1 MSSSSQVMLKVLGS
15 SRMLRACSSPL
26 GRSPQSISCM
36 LQNSRRAILFVA
48 ILAACLCRPAT
59 AQVPHSNHVFLVIE
73 ENRSFNTAT
82 ANMPWLVSQGNAN
95 GFANNY
101 TTDSAGSLLDYLWL
115 SSGSCH
121 APDASDVAAG
131 RATTD
136 VCTPSLRPPG
146 TNNFNCN
153 GGGCANAI
161 TDDSIFAELDRAGI
175 TWKEYLEGLP
185 NPGYMG
191 GDLGS
196 PNFYAIRHNPARWY
210 SLVIN
215 DTNEQQKMVP
225 FTQFNADLN
234 AGALPAYS
242 IIVPNLEDDAHDGT
256 PAQAD
261 AWLKSNVAP
270 LLNQPFFQAGGDGLL
285 IITFDN
291 GDNDNPG
298 QVYTALIGPKVIPHS
313 APNTHYMH
321 ENTLKTI
328 LQALGITTFP
338 GASATA
344 MPMSDFFN
352 SGGGGGS
359 SGQISGIDDTFHNQ
373 WSAQTANGAGFGV
386 ANVDE
391 ASQPYTHTTDGVS
404 LRFDL
409 TCPNGGCSYG
419 YTHTFNPSYSTT
431 SATDSATTITVDLKA
446 EMDNVGVGRSQALE
460 FGLDQSLCT
469 ANCGTSS
476 AQYTRYRYAMQCDF
490 KGSGVWRVWDAN
502 QTWVPTTHNCVTFN
516 PLEFAHFIFHF
527 SRPDPSQDPNH
538 VQYVDFV
545 INGTT
550 YTVNK
555 QANAQSLGT
564 TETHEFIPWV
574 NLDGDSTTEPY
585 SEWVDQWSVTFS
597 GGTGGCNP
605 NCAGGLIPTPPS
617 NATLFADLEDKPIDG
632 TINAPRGEWGVCTNS
647 SCSKTAPAQM
657 SLTHNNNV
665 SLDGT
670 SIDSFNS
677 GNANWGVLN
686 FIKNGPQDS
695 AMNYEIQWSFMI
707 DTDWTNVQ
715 ALEFDF
721 PASITISGQPL
732 WFYFGTQCDRISG
745 QWQYWNPNDSNWH
758 NTGVACNG
766 FTPNQWHTLRWYGNR
781 TNTTYTYVA
790 LEIDGQQSKVNITVN
805 APHSPWGDDFIVQFQ
820 PDGVAAG
827 TGYNTFVDKI
837 DAWVW

>member
-1 MSSSSQVMLKVLGS
+1 MLWV
-15 SRMLRACSSPL
+15 CTSPL
-26 GRSPQSISCM
+26 GKSPQFISRM
-36 LQNSRRAILFVA
+36 LQNSRRAILFVTV
-48 ILAACLCRPAT
+48 LAVCLCRPAA
-59 AQVPHSNHVFLVIE
+59 AQVPPSSHVVLVIE
-73 ENRSFNTAT
+73 ENRSFNTTT

-115 SSGSCH
+115 SSGSCQTS
-121 APDASDVAAG
+121 DANDAG
-131 RATTD
+131 KANN
-136 VCTPSLRPPG
+136 CTPSLRPAG
-146 TNNFNCN
+146 TNDFGCT
-153 GGGCANAI
+153 GGGCSQAI
-161 TDDSIFAELDRAGI
+161 TDNNIFRGLIAANM
-175 TWKEYLEGLP
+175 TWKVYLESLP
-185 NPGYMG
+185 SVAYMG
-191 GDLGS
+191 GDTGE
-196 PNFYAIRHNPARWY
+196 YVIRHNPARWY
-210 SLVIN
+210 SDVIN
-215 DTNEQQKMVP
+215 SSDAQQHMVP
-225 FTQFNADLN
+225 FTQFATDLSN
-234 AGALPAYS
+234 NQLPQYS
-242 IIVPNLEDDAHDGT
+242 IIVPNLLDDAHDGT

-261 AWLKSNVAP
+261 TWLQNNVAP

-285 IITFDN
+285 IVTFDN

-298 QVYTALIGPKVIPHS
+298 QVYTAIIGPKVIPHTAS
-313 APNTHYMH
+313 NTHYMH

-328 LQALGITTFP
+328 LQSLGITTFP

-352 SGGGGGS
+352 AGGGTGGGGGS
-359 SGQISGIDDTFHNQ
+359 SGEISGIDDTPHTQ
-373 WSAQTANGAGFGV
+373 WRAQTANDAGFGV

-404 LRFDL
+404 IRFDL
-409 TCPNGGCSYG
+409 TCQNSAGCSYG
-419 YTHTFNPSYSTT
+419 YTHTFNPAYSTT
-431 SATDSATTITVDLKA
+431 SATDSATTITA
-446 EMDNVGVGRSQALE
+446 ELMAELDSVGVSGSQAVE
-460 FGLDQSLCT
+460 FGVDQTLCT

-476 AQYTRYRYAMQCDF
+476 AEFTRFRYAMQCDF
-490 KGSGVWRVWDAN
+490 KGSGVWRFWDAS
-502 QTWVPTTHNCVTFN
+502 QTWVPTSHNCVKFN
-516 PLEFAHFIFHF
+516 PLEFVHFIFHF
-527 SRPDPSQDPNH
+527 SRPDSSH
-538 VQYVDFV
+538 VEYVDFV

-550 YTVNK
+550 YAVNK
-555 QANAQSLGT
+555 SANAQSLGT
-564 TETHEFIPWV
+564 TAAHEFIPWV
-574 NLDGDSTTEPY
+574 NLDGDSKTAPY
-585 SEWVDQWSVTFS
+585 SLWVDQWSISFS
-597 GGTGGCNP
+597 GGTGGCNAG
-605 NCAGGLIPTPPS
+605 CGGGLIPRPPS
-617 NATLFADLEDKPIDG
+617 NATLFADLEDKPING
-632 TINAPRGEWGVCTNS
+632 TIGAPRGEWGQCTNS
-647 SCSKTAPAQM
+647 SCSKTIAAQM

-670 SIDSFNS
+670 SIDSFNT
-677 GNANWGVLN
+677 GNAYWGVLN
-686 FIKNGPQDS
+686 FIKQGPQDS

-758 NTGVACNG
+758 NSGVACNG

-790 LEIDGQQSKVNITVN
+790 LEIDGQQSAVNITVN

-827 TGYNTFVDKI
+827 TGYNMFVDKI